1 MSLFYRFRRQLARC
15 FFSAGYRLRFY
26 RILALQ
32 MKNKVKLLEALEQI
46 SNMYT
51 DFGRQTHGFGYL
63 VDDCRAALSDN
74 SGENSLEHALA
85 NWVPAEEAALISAGM
100 YSGRLPESLAQAEVL
115 IDCRRRIRNAVL
127 RMAIYPLGCVLMLT
141 GTLLVIQ
148 EKLIPT
154 LAGMSEP
161 ETWSGALGG
170 LYYTLQFFSE
180 HGIVSGGILA
190 VVVGWGMWS
199 LPRWRRPDRLRRLAD
214 RVVPWSVYS
223 DIQGAIF
230 LINTGALLSSDV
242 KTLDALEVMHRFA
255 SPWLAVRLEAVMQE
269 VAEGASFGVALRECG
284 YNFPSKE
291 AVNYLSMVSGEG
303 AAQMI
308 TRFGQEWLEETV
320 GRVNWRGIMVMLFS
334 MMLLFTLLA
343 VVVMAVME
351 VTSMTESLGQY

>member
-1 MSLFYRFRRQLARC
+1 MSLFYRVRRQLARR

-32 MKNKVKLLEALEQI
+32 MKNGVQLLAALEQI

-51 DFGRQTHGFGYL
+51 DFGRRQHGFGYL

-74 SGENSLEHALA
+74 SDEHSLEHALA
-85 NWVPAEEAALISAGM
+85 RWVPAEEAALISAGM
-100 YSGRLPESLAQAEVL
+100 FSGRLPEALAQAEIL

-127 RMAIYPLGCVLMLT
+127 RMSIYPAGCVAMLA

-161 ETWSGALGG
+161 ETWTGALGDSTTRCGFSSSTAWCQGDLSRGCGMGYVVTATLATSGPQAPGRQTRALGG
-170 LYYTLQFFSE
+170 LQRY
-180 HGIVSGGILA
+180 SGGDFSYQHRSTA
-190 VVVGWGMWS
+190 EFRG
-199 LPRWRRPDRLRRLAD
+199 
-214 RVVPWSVYS
+214 
-223 DIQGAIF
+223 
-230 LINTGALLSSDV
+230 
-242 KTLDALEVMHRFA
+242 KTLDALQVMHRFA
-255 SPWLAVRLEAVMQE
+255 SPWLAVRLDAVMME
-269 VAEGASFGVALRECG
+269 VEEGASFGVALRDCG

-291 AVNYLSMVSGEG
+291 AVNYLSMVSGDG

-320 GRVNWRGIMVMLFS
+320 ERVNRRGIAVMLFS
-334 MMLLFTLLA
+334 MVMLFALLA

-351 VTSMTESLGQY
+351 VTSMTESMGQY

>member
-1 MSLFYRFRRQLARC
+1 MSLFYRVRRQLARR

-32 MKNKVKLLEALEQI
+32 MKNGVQLLAALEQI

-51 DFGRQTHGFGYL
+51 DFGRRQHGFGYL

-74 SGENSLEHALA
+74 SDEHSLEHALA
-85 NWVPAEEAALISAGM
+85 RWVPAEEAALISAGM
-100 YSGRLPESLAQAEVL
+100 FSGRLPEALAQAEIL

-127 RMAIYPLGCVLMLT
+127 RMSIYPAGCVAMLA

-161 ETWSGALGG
+161 ETWTGALGG
-170 LYYTLQFFSE
+170 LYDTLRFFIE
-180 HGIVSGGILA
+180 HGMVSGGILA
-190 VVVGWGMWS
+190 VVVGWVMWS

-214 RVVPWSVYS
+214 KHVPWAVYS

-230 LINTGALLSSDV
+230 LINIGALLNSEV
-242 KTLDALEVMHRFA
+242 KTLDALQVMHRFA
-255 SPWLAVRLEAVMQE
+255 SPWLAVRLDAVMME
-269 VAEGASFGVALRECG
+269 VEEGASFGVALRDCG

-291 AVNYLSMVSGEG
+291 AVNYLSMVSGDG

-320 GRVNWRGIMVMLFS
+320 ERVNRRGIAVMLFS
-334 MMLLFTLLA
+334 MVMLFALLA

-351 VTSMTESLGQY
+351 VTSMTESMGQY